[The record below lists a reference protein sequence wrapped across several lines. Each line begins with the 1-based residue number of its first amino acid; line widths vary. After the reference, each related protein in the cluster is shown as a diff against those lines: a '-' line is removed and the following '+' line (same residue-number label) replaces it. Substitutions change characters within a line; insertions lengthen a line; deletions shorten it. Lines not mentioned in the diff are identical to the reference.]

1 MRRTKSRKLKGGN
14 SEGNT
19 DSELSTPINLPE
31 EDILLGLGFGDGD
44 IEMLNEME
52 IPIKKIKKA
61 YWNALLSKGE
71 DGYGLIQL
79 QNKDLI
85 DIINA
90 DELNELIDT
99 SIEKHD
105 VANLA
110 FHNITDQQ
118 SMEGGRKRK
127 PKYNRTKNNKKTKSK
142 KTKSKKT
149 RKHRK
154 VR

>member
-1 MRRTKSRKLKGGN
+1 MRKTKSRKLKGGN
-14 SEGNT
+14 SEGHT

-99 SIEKHD
+99 TIEKHD

-127 PKYNRTKNNKKTKSK
+127 RNNRTKNNKKTKSK
-142 KTKSKKT
+142 KT
-149 RKHRK
+149 RKYRK
-154 VR
+154 VK